1 MYNMRVRI
9 KYFAINIKNLSSFR
23 RKNKMNEKTIY
34 QTQKTEKQRVV
45 FPFFFCFFRYNLIMT
60 K

>member
-45 FPFFFCFFRYNLIMT
+45 FPFFFLFLSL
-60 K
+60 